1 MSTRMHDKAMTAST
15 RLAPISR
22 SAPIADAIRLL
33 LAAGKPMPRT
43 LMQQLARHIPALQIE
58 HVKTGHD
65 AINRLRDQAGIHVL
79 LIDNTLGDMSAC
91 ELCQQLAD
99 GVQAPPPLLV
109 LGDGG
114 EMAHS
119 EGRRAGKE
127 GGR

>member
-1 MSTRMHDKAMTAST
+1 MRISDWSSDVCSSDLAMTAST

-79 LIDNTLGDMSAC
+79 LIDNTHVDTG
-91 ELCQQLAD
+91 
-99 GVQAPPPLLV
+99 LV
-109 LGDGG
+109 TEPVERKSTRLN
-114 EMAHS
+114 S
-119 EGRRAGKE
+119 SQ
-127 GGR
+127 